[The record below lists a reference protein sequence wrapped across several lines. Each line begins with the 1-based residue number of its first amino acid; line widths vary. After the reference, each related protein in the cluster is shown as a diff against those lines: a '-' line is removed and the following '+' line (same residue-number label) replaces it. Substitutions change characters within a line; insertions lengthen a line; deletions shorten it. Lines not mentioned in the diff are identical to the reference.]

1 MDHAGL
7 RAVARRRHRC
17 DVRTAGRVF
26 RRLFAPTRRYS
37 GFAFARELGS
47 VLAGG
52 PAPFVATAL
61 VAWAGGSWWPVALY
75 IVLLSGVTAFAV
87 WCGPET
93 YRDDI
98 SMDASEPALKT

>member
-1 MDHAGL
+1 
-7 RAVARRRHRC
+7 
-17 DVRTAGRVF
+17 
-26 RRLFAPTRRYS
+26 
-37 GFAFARELGS
+37 
-47 VLAGG
+47 
-52 PAPFVATAL
+52 VATAL

-98 SMDASEPALKT
+98 SIDASEPALKT